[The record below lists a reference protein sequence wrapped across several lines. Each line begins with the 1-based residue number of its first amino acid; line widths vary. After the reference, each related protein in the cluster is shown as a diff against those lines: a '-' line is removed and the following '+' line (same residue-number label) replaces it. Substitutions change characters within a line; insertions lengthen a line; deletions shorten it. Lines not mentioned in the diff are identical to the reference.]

1 MVATALDVSIGVVSV
16 GACILVSRYILD
28 KFMGS
33 VVRHRVV
40 DAMFTCTFLFS
51 FLLLE
56 LVVFEIL
63 KILDQDIRHTF
74 WRFVLCASLFMVI
87 IVLPGHFAHVVMSPY
102 FSGTPLAFAVSVA
115 LFLFLVGFVN
125 ITNLAPIIS
134 DTTELLTIPQ
144 AVSRVGIVG
153 VTVMAVF
160 SGFGAINFPFSYYRY
175 WQCKNIPA
183 ALASKK
189 SMLHAKLDHLV
200 SLKLEL
206 SAMVRGR
213 TGHPP
218 AEPPSGAAGFLSG
231 FGSRVRGVFI
241 GRDEGR
247 LQQKLGMIEMYE
259 QQMLP
264 ETFMEY
270 HDIVEFKL
278 RKEWSQT
285 PLGWVGHYSGYFFCG
300 YSLYRVLMTAFN
312 IALGRENKIDPVT
325 RWLTYGFQFLTF
337 FSGGPDLDFNTLSQQ
352 VSLLL
357 VSILI
362 FTSFRGF
369 FVQWLKFFRM
379 QNAAYSAIFAR
390 VFVVLMAWIM
400 GMYFISSV
408 LLLRMTIP
416 LSYRESI
423 SKVMG
428 NVQVPIFQF
437 WFDVVFLI
445 SALMSLLMSVWEYL
459 AKRETP
465 VDQLAA
471 SKIMYVKAQ

>member
-1 MVATALDVSIGVVSV
+1 MVATLLDVSIGVVSV
-16 GACILVSRYILD
+16 VACVLVSRYILD
-28 KFMGS
+28 TFMGS

-40 DAMFTCTFLFS
+40 DAVFTFTFLFS

-74 WRFVLCASLFMVI
+74 WRWVLCASLVMVI
-87 IVLPGHFAHVVMSPY
+87 VVLPGHLAHVIMSPY
-102 FSGTPLAFAVSVA
+102 FSGKLLAFAVSAA
-115 LFLFLVGFVN
+115 LSLFLVVFVK
-125 ITNLAPIIS
+125 ITSLAPIIS
-134 DTTELLTIPQ
+134 DTTELLTISQ
-144 AVSRVGIVG
+144 AVSRVGVVG
-153 VTVMAVF
+153 VTVMAIF
-160 SGFGAINFPFSYYRY
+160 SGFGAINFPYSYYRY
-175 WQCKNIPA
+175 WQCRNIPL
-183 ALASKK
+183 ALSSKK

-200 SLKLEL
+200 GLKLEL
-206 SAMVRGR
+206 SAMVRSR
-213 TGHPP
+213 TGQP
-218 AEPPSGAAGFLSG
+218 APEQPSRPSNFFSG
-231 FGSRVRGVFI
+231 FGNRVKEAFMS
-241 GRDEGR
+241 RDEGK
-247 LQQKLGMIEMYE
+247 LKQKLGMIEMYE

-264 ETFMEY
+264 ETFLEY
-270 HDIVEFKL
+270 HDLVEFKL
-278 RKEWSQT
+278 RAEWSRT
-285 PLGWVGHYSGYFFCG
+285 LLGGVGHYSGYFFCG
-300 YSLYRVLMTAFN
+300 YSLYRVFITAFN
-312 IALGRENKIDPVT
+312 ILLGRVSKIDPVT
-325 RWLTYGFQFLTF
+325 RWISVSLQLLN
-337 FSGGPDLDFNTLSQQ
+337 SDLDSDVLGQQ

-416 LSYRESI
+416 QSYRESI

-428 NVQVPIFQF
+428 NVQVPFFHF

-445 SALMSLLMSVWEYL
+445 SALLSLLMSGWEHL
-459 AKRETP
+459 AKRESP
-465 VDQLAA
+465 ADQLAS
-471 SKIMYVKAQ
+471 SKSMYVKAQ

>member
-1 MVATALDVSIGVVSV
+1 MVTALFDLSIGVVSV
-16 GACILVSRYILD
+16 VACVLVSRYILD
-28 KFMGS
+28 TFMGS

-40 DAMFTCTFLFS
+40 DAVFTFTFLFS

-74 WRFVLCASLFMVI
+74 WRLVLCASLVMVI
-87 IVLPGHFAHVVMSPY
+87 VVLPGHFAHVIMSPY
-102 FSGTPLAFAVSVA
+102 FSGRPLALAVAAA
-115 LFLFLVGFVN
+115 LSLFLVVFVK
-125 ITNLAPIIS
+125 ITSLAPIIS

-144 AVSRVGIVG
+144 AVSRVGVVG
-153 VTVMAVF
+153 VTVMAIF
-160 SGFGAINFPFSYYRY
+160 SGFGAINFPYSYYRY
-175 WQCKNIPA
+175 WQCPNIAA

-200 SLKLEL
+200 GLKLEL
-206 SAMVRGR
+206 SAMVRSR
-213 TGHPP
+213 TGQ
-218 AEPPSGAAGFLSG
+218 PSLDSASRPGGFLSG
-231 FGSRVRGVFI
+231 FGNRVKEVFVS
-241 GRDEGR
+241 RDEGK

-259 QQMLP
+259 HQMLP

-270 HDIVEFKL
+270 HDLVEFKL
-278 RKEWSQT
+278 RKEWSRT
-285 PLGWVGHYSGYFFCG
+285 PLGFVGHYSGYFFCG
-300 YSLYRVLMTAFN
+300 YSVYRVLMTAFN

-325 RWLTYGFQFLTF
+325 RWLTYGLKYLK
-337 FSGGPDLDFNTLSQQ
+337 SDLDFDTLSQQ

-390 VFVVLMAWIM
+390 IFVVLMAWIM

-416 LSYRESI
+416 QSYRESI

-428 NVQVPIFQF
+428 NVQVPFFHF

-445 SALMSLLMSVWEYL
+445 SALLSLLMSAWEHL
-459 AKRETP
+459 AKRESP
-465 VDQLAA
+465 VDQLAS
-471 SKIMYVKAQ
+471 SKAMYVKAQ

>member
-1 MVATALDVSIGVVSV
+1 MVATVFDVSIGIFSV
-16 GACILVSRYILD
+16 AACVLVSRYILD
-28 KFMGS
+28 TFMGS

-40 DAMFTCTFLFS
+40 DWVFTATFLFS

-74 WRFVLCASLFMVI
+74 WRFVLFASLVMVI
-87 IVLPGHFAHVVMSPY
+87 LVLPGHFAHVIMSPY
-102 FSGTPLAFAVSVA
+102 FSGKLLALAVSA
-115 LFLFLVGFVN
+115 SLSIFLVVFVK
-125 ITNLAPIIS
+125 ITSLAPIIS
-134 DTTELLTIPQ
+134 ETSELLTIPQ
-144 AVSRVGIVG
+144 AVSRVGVVG
-153 VTVMAVF
+153 VTVMAIF
-160 SGFGAINFPFSYYRY
+160 SGFGAINFPYSYYRY
-175 WQCKNIPA
+175 WQCRNISA

-200 SLKLEL
+200 ALKLEL
-206 SAMVRGR
+206 SAMVRSR
-213 TGHPP
+213 TGQPP
-218 AEPPSGAAGFLSG
+218 LESSSRAGNFLSVVG
-231 FGSRVRGVFI
+231 NRVKEVFI
-241 GRDEGR
+241 SRDEGK
-247 LQQKLGMIEMYE
+247 LKQKMGMIEMYE

-270 HDIVEFKL
+270 HDLVEFKL
-278 RKEWSQT
+278 RAEWSRT
-285 PLGWVGHYSGYFFCG
+285 TLGFVGHYSGYFFCG

-312 IALGRENKIDPVT
+312 IILGRQSKIDPVT
-325 RWLTYGFQFLTF
+325 RWLSLGLNYLN
-337 FSGGPDLDFNTLSQQ
+337 SDLDFDTLSQQ
-352 VSLLL
+352 LSLLL

-416 LSYRESI
+416 QSYRESI

-428 NVQVPIFQF
+428 NVQVPFFHF

-445 SALMSLLMSVWEYL
+445 SALLSLLMSGWEHL
-459 AKRETP
+459 AKRESP
-465 VDQLAA
+465 VDQVA
-471 SKIMYVKAQ
+471 SSKLFVKAQ